1 MMFLAFAD
9 SCDGLGASGF
19 AFSSADNSEAKA
31 MLPRLAPR
39 LKVKS
44 RRDGEE
50 RIAIDS
56 LSIDISELVCIEEG
70 QTDVG

>member
-1 MMFLAFAD
+1 
-9 SCDGLGASGF
+9 
-19 AFSSADNSEAKA
+19 